1 MVIASY
7 SPSRRG
13 LMLYLAVVGPVGG
26 VLVGLIPLLA
36 LGGVKGALDFVGCF
50 ALGAFWTY
58 LFGFRQVY
66 LLELTPTELRTR
78 SLLRRRVVPLGD
90 VRSIRCAKSP
100 GRDSTADV
108 ATVKYAHRGS
118 LTFSGTGPG
127 LKEFL
132 DQIHQAAPQ
141 ATVEAPVS

>member
-13 LMLYLAVVGPVGG
+13 LMLYLAIIGPVGG
-26 VLVGLIPLLA
+26 VLVGLIPLLV
-36 LGGVKGALDFVGCF
+36 LGGVKGALEFVAFF

-66 LLELTPTELRTR
+66 LLELTPAELRMR
-78 SLLRRRVVPLGD
+78 SLLRRRAVPLGD

-100 GRDSTADV
+100 RRDSTADFV
-108 ATVKYAHRGS
+108 TVEFAHRGP
-118 LTFSGTGPG
+118 LKFAGTTPG